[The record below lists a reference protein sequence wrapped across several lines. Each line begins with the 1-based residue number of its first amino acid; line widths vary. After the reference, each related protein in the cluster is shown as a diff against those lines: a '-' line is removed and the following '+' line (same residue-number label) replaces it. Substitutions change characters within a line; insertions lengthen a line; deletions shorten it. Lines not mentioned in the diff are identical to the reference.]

1 MIFFYKYQKHTQVVL
16 EDRIEEINRQI
27 FECVRRLEWANYMR
41 NQLRLNES
49 NPGNR
54 KAISRLTERI
64 NEVEGEYRHLLAVL
78 GDLYIQMERRAPE
91 ETDPDAGLS
100 PECVSNFSPTILVQV
115 KSAAGRM

>member
-1 MIFFYKYQKHTQVVL
+1 MIL
-16 EDRIEEINRQI
+16 EDRIEEVNREI

-54 KAISRLTERI
+54 KAISRLNERI

-78 GDLYIQMERRAPE
+78 GALYIQMERRDTGPQ
-91 ETDPDAGLS
+91 ETDPNAGLS
-100 PECVSNFSPTILVQV
+100 PEKVSNLRSRRRFLF
-115 KSAAGRM
+115 R